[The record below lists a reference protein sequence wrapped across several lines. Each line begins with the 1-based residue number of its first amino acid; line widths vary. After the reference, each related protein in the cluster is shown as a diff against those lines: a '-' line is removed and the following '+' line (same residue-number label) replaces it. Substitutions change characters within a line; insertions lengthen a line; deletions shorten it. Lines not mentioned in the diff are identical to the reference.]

1 MTSII
6 TYVDADGVVISEAE
20 HIARVREKYMKKPPA
35 GYTSEEIKNMGDE
48 DLLAMEY
55 FFNEYFI
62 WHIYMCLFVL
72 HMVFAGINCR
82 LFHTLFNSDSS
93 YQTKNKALT
102 GISPPEPFQNTPVV
116 QLLFSGADFNGCSM
130 RSQTLCPYG
139 HISSSRR
146 SARFPSSMI
155 FHHHSCKLCFL

>member
-6 TYVDADGVVISEAE
+6 TYVDADGVVISDAE
-20 HIARVREKYMKKPPA
+20 HVAQVREKYMKNPPA

-72 HMVFAGINCR
+72 HMVFAGTNCR
-82 LFHTLFNSDSS
+82 LFHTLFNSGSS
-93 YQTKNKALT
+93 HQTKKQ
-102 GISPPEPFQNTPVV
+102 SPDRNFPARAFPKYPCCSVVV
-116 QLLFSGADFNGCSM
+116 Q
-130 RSQTLCPYG
+130 
-139 HISSSRR
+139 
-146 SARFPSSMI
+146 
-155 FHHHSCKLCFL
+155 